1 MGLMEPLPLQPATGT
16 ITPHPITLEGQRVG
30 VELIPGETLAEFLAR
45 SVPEGFDDGWEVRVN
60 GVVVPHEVMARVRP
74 KPGALVEVRGMV
86 KRNVLMLVAYA
97 ALTWWTMG
105 AFAAAGAAGGTVFG
119 LSGMAAYAATAA
131 VYVAG
136 GAIINKVLG
145 PRMPDLRQPDRES
158 VYNIGAARNRQRQY
172 EPLALVFGTVRMA
185 PDVISAPYMWY
196 EGDDQYL
203 GMVLTPGVNAYSV
216 GPLHNGE
223 TPLLD
228 YEGVQVFHRGY
239 AGMAQQQI
247 PLFSDADTIS
257 GGVLENTATWV
268 QRTTP
273 AGTVRIQINL
283 EYILGD
289 ITNKGK
295 PYNNTETVQAEY
307 RPAGNGSW
315 APLVSRTF
323 TNNDYNPKRATL
335 VANVPGGAYDV
346 RVRRLGNAFEDK
358 NGRAEFQW
366 TTMTAVQED
375 SADYAGI
382 PRTGIRI
389 KATGQLNGNPD
400 ELRFVVTSSPVP
412 VWNGTS
418 WVTETTSNP
427 GAHILAFARGIKDE
441 NGRRIAGIGLP
452 DSMIDIP
459 ALQAFM
465 LHCEANGYTYD
476 FVIRDPR
483 NRQEVVDEIA
493 RAGFG
498 QVTWAGGRLS
508 VVWAADEQP
517 LSGAVNM
524 ATIKRGQ
531 FQVDYTLANPADGI
545 EATYYDADTWEAKTL
560 RIPAPGVTTML
571 NPASVP
577 LEGVTSEDHAAEL
590 GRWHLAQSLY
600 QYKDI
605 TYSTDIEHLSYR
617 RMSVLSLQHDMTQW
631 GYGGRVQA
639 AEVDGST
646 VTLTL
651 DEPVPAP
658 SSGNA
663 FIGLRI
669 PGEDVYRVFGV
680 QPFTGESR
688 TVTLAGAWPGDA
700 DLPGSTDNPA
710 HDTLWC
716 YDFKATPGLR
726 CRVVAV
732 EPEHDLKGASV
743 AVVPEGPEFW
753 TYVKTGEYIPAPS
766 GSLLQTRPVASA
778 LEVTERQVVQGD
790 TVFTEL
796 VATFAVDGPVGHT
809 VALMSGPNGE
819 LREVAQT
826 LTREARWRIDGPGT
840 YTIVVRP
847 FSPDGNAGVSASV
860 IYTTQGADAAPV
872 LVDLFDVQ
880 QRSGGVRLYS
890 WGWLADTV
898 QSADFAGVE
907 IRYTAGAVA
916 DPDWD
921 AMTPV
926 GEDGFFT
933 APFEH
938 TVPASGEWTF
948 ACRSRNTAGTLS
960 TAMRIVH
967 KELDPNLGEVI
978 GGIDDDLIAQQA
990 AIDQE
995 VADRIAGD
1003 LQTAQDAADDATA
1016 KANAARDA
1024 ALAAAAAAQAAVDAL
1039 AADVAEIV
1047 GAPEW
1052 DVAETYEAG
1061 WLVKYDGA
1069 LYRALV
1075 TTTGDQPD
1083 TSPAQWEKVG
1093 DYDSLGEAVA
1103 AALSMAT
1110 QAADD
1115 IAAQVIRIDALYARM
1130 PTGTGNLAT
1139 EAFVVAEAQALATE
1153 IQAEANRIDGL
1164 VARMPSGSGL
1174 LATQASVND
1183 VASTA
1188 ASATAAVANRTS
1200 TIEARMPAGSGTLGT
1215 QAGVT
1220 AAQNAAQAASDLAGG
1235 KGKVFFQSSAP
1246 PTAERLPQNLWI
1258 DTTGGN
1264 NTPKRWN
1271 GSAWVAVTDKA
1282 ATDAAAAAAAALTH
1296 SQGVDARVTTVE
1308 NASVARDSALG
1319 ERIDVTQ
1326 ASLGTANLIPNPSF
1340 EAGLDRWA
1348 LIGASY
1354 WDVSTS
1360 TSVSGTRCLAVS
1372 SAPGNP
1378 LRQAISEV
1386 RVPAELGDKFKLGI
1400 YVRRNGSGG
1409 PPPEARFSFRLRAY
1423 NADNSVLRNYDAGIE
1438 DRWTVYSYRYYE
1450 GEAEVTHS
1458 DVAFV
1463 TVVITVDDLTD
1474 GGWAFDDIS
1483 LVRVP
1488 KSATALAQLVDI
1500 TRAEVEDHGDTLAAH
1515 TAQIATHTA
1524 EIAGKASTTYVQSVE
1539 GTATAA
1545 AAAASAA
1552 QGTADNAASQASA
1565 NLTAITSL
1573 QATAG
1578 DHTASINEL
1587 REVSAS
1593 AVGGNALINP
1603 GFEDELKGWQLV
1615 GSGAVHDDSVRS
1627 GSGSLRFMGNA
1638 TGATYQVINNRREPI
1653 IAGRTYRFGGW
1664 FGRRGST
1671 ANEGATLRM
1680 RIRRYN
1686 ADGSFHSF
1694 GSVISIDR
1702 GGSFGPAQHYEG
1714 TWTASSAGNDAF
1726 VTLEF
1731 VADNHTSGG
1740 WVADDVYLEPENN
1753 FDSRMAARHTV
1764 ALNVN
1769 GHVSGTVSEN
1779 DGETSSFA
1787 IQADRFA
1794 VVPSSSTGERL
1805 HWSDGN
1811 LRIYDS
1817 NNVLRVALGVN
1828 LP

>member
-400 ELRFVVTSSPVP
+400 ELRFMVTSSPVP

-517 LSGAVNM
+517 VSGVVNM
-524 ATIKRGQ
+524 ATIKKGQ

-545 EATYYDADTWEAKTL
+545 EATYYDADTWETKTL

-680 QPFTGESR
+680 QPFAGESR
-688 TVTLAGAWPGDA
+688 TVTLVDAWPGDA

-978 GGIDDDLIAQQA
+978 GSIDDDLIAQQA

-995 VADRIAGD
+995 IADRIAAD
-1003 LQTAQDAADDATA
+1003 LQYAQDAAADATA
-1016 KANAARDA
+1016 KANAA
-1024 ALAAAAAAQAAVDAL
+1024 LATAMAAVDAL

-1052 DVAETYEAG
+1052 DPAETYEAG
-1061 WLVKYDGA
+1061 RLVKYDGA
-1069 LYRALV
+1069 LYRALA

-1083 TSPAQWEKVG
+1083 TSPAQWQKVG

-1103 AALSMAT
+1103 AALSLAT
-1110 QAADD
+1110 QTASELEAE
-1115 IAAQVIRIDALYARM
+1115 VTRINALYARM
-1130 PTGTGNLAT
+1130 PTGTGTLAT
-1139 EAFVVAEAQALATE
+1139 EAMVVAEASALATQ
-1153 IQAEANRIDGL
+1153 IGAEASRIDGL
-1164 VARMPSGSGL
+1164 VARMPSGSGQ
-1174 LATQASVND
+1174 LATQASVNTVNQARID
-1183 VASTA
+1183 GDAALASSITAVETTANNAQSTAGTALTAANNA
-1188 ASATAAVANRTS
+1188 ASAAATAQTAAGDAQSTATSALNATQTNAQAISSVALD
-1200 TIEARMPAGSGTLGT
+1200 LGDT
-1215 QAGVT
+1215 QASVSELAEVTGGLQGVGIVPNSSFET
-1220 AAQNAAQAASDLAGG
+1220 DEGWGSPGAGAALTEYASARTGTRVLQFWDGFPGQRRLNNTGRTPVSQGQQVRAGGWLRYFSSRGNLNSATFRIAVRWRDASGGNIGMSNAAIVSGAQLTTTWERFDGL
-1235 KGKVFFQSSAP
+1235 SSAP
-1246 PTAERLPQNLWI
+1246 A
-1258 DTTGGN
+1258 
-1264 NTPKRWN
+1264 
-1271 GSAWVAVTDKA
+1271 
-1282 ATDAAAAAAAALTH
+1282 
-1296 SQGVDARVTTVE
+1296 
-1308 NASVARDSALG
+1308 
-1319 ERIDVTQ
+1319 
-1326 ASLGTANLIPNPSF
+1326 
-1340 EAGLDRWA
+1340 
-1348 LIGASY
+1348 
-1354 WDVSTS
+1354 
-1360 TSVSGTRCLAVS
+1360 
-1372 SAPGNP
+1372 
-1378 LRQAISEV
+1378 
-1386 RVPAELGDKFKLGI
+1386 
-1400 YVRRNGSGG
+1400 
-1409 PPPEARFSFRLRAY
+1409 
-1423 NADNSVLRNYDAGIE
+1423 
-1438 DRWTVYSYRYYE
+1438 
-1450 GEAEVTHS
+1450 
-1458 DVAFV
+1458 
-1463 TVVITVDDLTD
+1463 
-1474 GGWAFDDIS
+1474 
-1483 LVRVP
+1483 
-1488 KSATALAQLVDI
+1488 
-1500 TRAEVEDHGDTLAAH
+1500 
-1515 TAQIATHTA
+1515 
-1524 EIAGKASTTYVQSVE
+1524 
-1539 GTATAA
+1539 GTATANMEIYA
-1545 AAAASAA
+1545 EGHEAGSA
-1552 QGTADNAASQASA
+1552 T
-1565 NLTAITSL
+1565 
-1573 QATAG
+1573 
-1578 DHTASINEL
+1578 
-1587 REVSAS
+1587 V
-1593 AVGGNALINP
+1593 V
-1603 GFEDELKGWQLV
+1603 V
-1615 GSGAVHDDSVRS
+1615 
-1627 GSGSLRFMGNA
+1627 
-1638 TGATYQVINNRREPI
+1638 
-1653 IAGRTYRFGGW
+1653 
-1664 FGRRGST
+1664 
-1671 ANEGATLRM
+1671 
-1680 RIRRYN
+1680 
-1686 ADGSFHSF
+1686 
-1694 GSVISIDR
+1694 
-1702 GGSFGPAQHYEG
+1702 
-1714 TWTASSAGNDAF
+1714 
-1726 VTLEF
+1726 
-1731 VADNHTSGG
+1731 
-1740 WVADDVYLEPENN
+1740 DDVFLEVLSSEE
-1753 FDSRMAARHTV
+1753 STMRARHTV

-1779 DGETSSFA
+1779 DGETSSFG

-1794 VVPSSSTGERL
+1794 IVPSSSSGERL

-1817 NNVLRVALGVN
+1817 NNVLRVQLGVW
-1828 LP
+1828 